1 MTDAAPALWTRGPE
15 VPAADVVCLVPVR
28 NAEDDL
34 PYFFASAAGFADA
47 VVALDDGSTDGTR
60 RMLQES
66 DLVSVILSHP
76 PRERYEGW
84 DDARNRTL
92 LLEAAALHAPRWIVF
107 MDADESLDPCDGAA
121 LRRLLRTGAPA
132 DAALGFEVCRM
143 VDDME
148 HYDRDGLWVY
158 RAFRYAPSLALP
170 AERFHFEPVPAS
182 IPPERW
188 LRTRLRLRH
197 RSSLTAERRRARYAK
212 YREVDADCAY
222 QPSYESLLDE
232 PRIRKPWRSCP
243 VETPVLL
250 PA

>member
-1 MTDAAPALWTRGPE
+1 MKGPG
-15 VPAADVVCLVPVR
+15 VPAADIVCLVPVR

-34 PYFFASAAGFADA
+34 PYFLESAAGFADA

-60 RMLQES
+60 RMLAES
-66 DLVSVILSHP
+66 HLVSVILAHP
-76 PRERYEGW
+76 PRERYAGW
-84 DDARNRTL
+84 DDARNRAL
-92 LLEAAALHAPRWIVF
+92 LLEAAALHAPKWIVF
-107 MDADESLDPCDGAA
+107 LDADESLDAGDSAA
-121 LRRLLRTGAPA
+121 LRRLLLTDAPD

-143 VDDME
+143 VGDMA
-148 HYDRDGLWVY
+148 HYDRAGLWVY

-170 AERFHFEPVPAS
+170 TERFHFEPVPTC

-212 YREVDADCAY
+212 YQEVDADCAY
-222 QPSYESLLDE
+222 QPSYEALLDE
-232 PRIRKPWRSCP
+232 PRTLKPWHSCP
-243 VETPVLL
+243 AETPVLL